1 MTDNSAIAKYTI
13 NGTTT
18 TLDADGSEAITS
30 KSVTKTYSAD
40 TTVSVTVYDAAGN
53 SKTVSKSFTNIDKI
67 NPVISSIL
75 GNPTAWTN
83 NNVTLT
89 VTATDEESGVAAY
102 SFSNAS
108 GTYNWQTSSSKAFSK
123 NQTVYIYV
131 KDKAGNISNA
141 KTVSITKIDK
151 TVPTASV
158 TSTATSASSKIIVT
172 ASDTSSGLHSTPY
185 SFDGGATWQAKNTK
199 IVTSTTTLTIKVR
212 DKAGNIKTLSHTPS
226 KTLPIT
232 VIPSTAEW
240 TNENVR
246 LTVTGTG
253 IDEYKFD
260 GGDYS
265 SINYDDYSENTTASI
280 TIKDNN
286 HQPKTITYTISNID
300 KVALSI
306 LSVDVTPETDYTNQP
321 VTVSVSANDEL
332 SGVAEYSFDG
342 GTTWQSENSVTFT
355 DNTPKTVIVKVK
367 DNAGNVKEWS
377 ESVKLPTVDNTA
389 PNTPD
394 IYEENGLVYIFSRSF
409 DFDEATDS
417 PEYVEYNINGGEW
430 KIYDEPLEVV
440 RTADTTVYARVRDEA
455 GNVSEEA
462 AVVLKN
468 TLGEYTTSYTDI
480 ALGEGLFLV
489 PFERTYTSTSGW
501 FFAFEANITEYTN
514 GYVFTDFYGEK
525 QYFIKNGEDKYLS
538 ADGEELTVNAESY
551 LLTYGDMT
559 CTFNSGGKI
568 IQIKT
573 DYLDTTYT
581 WSENTLVIDGGVT
594 VTFTNGKV
602 TKINITRTD
611 NTGKVHTKE
620 TEYVWAEG
628 NLTKFTDAAGNEHN
642 YAYTNNLLTTDDTQN
657 IEYSN
662 GRVKCITQQNGA
674 FVKYIYNEDGI
685 RTSKTSNGV
694 TTKFYLDGTNIIE
707 QTDGA
712 TTLYF
717 FYDSVGE
724 IVGFKY
730 NGNNYLYI
738 KNSMGDIVGIADS
751 AGNLIS
757 NYTYDAWG
765 KVTSVT
771 GSNTAIGELNPFR
784 YRSYYYD
791 SDIQMYYLQ
800 SRYYD
805 PEIGRFINSDDVN
818 YIGVT
823 GTVGSYNPFAYC
835 GNNSVNGSDSSGHK
849 VVKSTARTYNVYVY
863 YYDNVG
869 KYGHVDISLDGTNI
883 YSYGSYL
890 NVSEDGK
897 NLSETPTGAFK
908 TYKYNSKY
916 GGYFG
921 KYKYNATIKLNE
933 DEYTILMLYFA
944 LFKAISTDNKKVKI
958 KGELS
963 PYSQYP
969 KKISP
974 LYEYK
979 VIRSA
984 YRLYSITSASCAT
997 FVRDALVQ
1005 SLPERAKKVSVLYRK
1020 NILPIYIYKLAV
1032 KMGEVK

>member
-300 KVALSI
+300 KVAPSI

-559 CTFNSGGKI
+559 CTFNSSGKI

-573 DYLDTTYT
+573 DYLDTQYT
-581 WSENTLVIDGGVT
+581 WNDNGTLTITGGAT
-594 VTFTNGKV
+594 VTFEDKKP

-628 NLTKFTDAAGNEHN
+628 NLTKFT
-642 YAYTNNLLTTDDTQN
+642 
-657 IEYSN
+657 
-662 GRVKCITQQNGA
+662 
-674 FVKYIYNEDGI
+674 
-685 RTSKTSNGV
+685 
-694 TTKFYLDGTNIIE
+694 
-707 QTDGA
+707 
-712 TTLYF
+712 
-717 FYDSVGE
+717 
-724 IVGFKY
+724 
-730 NGNNYLYI
+730 
-738 KNSMGDIVGIADS
+738 DS

-791 SDIQMYYLQ
+791 SDIQLYYLQ

-805 PEIGRFINSDDVN
+805 PEICRFINADDVN
-818 YIGVT
+818 FIGVT
-823 GTVGSYNPFAYC
+823 TSEIFYNPFAYC